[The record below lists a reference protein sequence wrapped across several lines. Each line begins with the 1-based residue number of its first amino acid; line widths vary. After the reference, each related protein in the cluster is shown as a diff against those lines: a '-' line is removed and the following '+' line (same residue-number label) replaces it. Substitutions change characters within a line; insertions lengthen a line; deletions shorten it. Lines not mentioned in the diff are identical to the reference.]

1 MKRLLLLI
9 LVLAAAVGALYYSA
23 RHRQE
28 DRVGPEAMLN
38 ALADAQREM
47 SRVPAAMTRISDE
60 EEIAI
65 GNTLAEHYASQ
76 YGLGAAAIQDYVT
89 AVGRKVAGRARRK
102 FDYKFHYVPD
112 ELLVNAFALPGGH
125 VFIGT
130 GMLRLIETEDE
141 LANILGHE
149 VEHIDNYHCVERYQ
163 LKARMHD
170 LPLAELL
177 AIPVEL
183 FQAGYGKEQEL
194 EADRDG
200 TYLAVMAGYSPLG
213 AVHLFERVGRLH
225 REQQRMQAD
234 SPDQELSKVAL
245 AGIEGYFR
253 SHPLPEERVN
263 QIQRLIAARK
273 WATVTERS
281 LRVQLAAQQAS
292 AGNQ

>member
-38 ALADAQREM
+38 ALADAQREV

-65 GNTLAEHYASQ
+65 GNTLAGHYASQ
-76 YGLGAAAIQDYVT
+76 YGLGEAAIQDYVT

-112 ELLVNAFALPGGH
+112 EGLVNAFALPGGH
-125 VFIGT
+125 VFIGK
-130 GMLRLIETEDE
+130 GMVRLIETEDE
-141 LANILGHE
+141 LASVLGHE

-163 LKARMHD
+163 LKAHIHD
-170 LPLAELL
+170 LPLGELVAL
-177 AIPVEL
+177 PVQL

-200 TYLAVMAGYSPLG
+200 TYLAVMAGYSPQG
-213 AVHLFERVGRLH
+213 AIRLFETFQRLH
-225 REQQRMQAD
+225 REYVLKAE
-234 SPDQELSKVAL
+234 SPDQELSQVAI

-263 QIQRLIAARK
+263 QLERIIAAKK
-273 WATVTERS
+273 WASVPEKA
-281 LRVQLAAQQAS
+281 LRVRPESAQKI